1 MSEHDPFAPRDSR
14 EDAERKRFIAQE
26 QQREDMQWLMN
37 DPRGRRLMWS
47 WLSFCGLFRSSMTGN
62 SQTFFLE
69 GQRNVGLML
78 QANILQNVPES
89 WVLMHT
95 EATKPIKAEDT

>member
-1 MSEHDPFAPRDSR
+1 MSEYDPFRPKDAR
-14 EDAERKRFIAQE
+14 EDVERKQFIAQD
-26 QQREDMQWLMN
+26 QQREDVRWLMA

-78 QANILQNVPES
+78 QANLIEHAPEA
-89 WVLMHT
+89 WALMHT
-95 EATKPIKAEDT
+95 EARTVDPAE